1 MSRRIAALAAALIAL
16 ALPVSAWADGFQ
28 YMVKNQKSQTDGA
41 GPVLVLQAED
51 IFKSGKV
58 TITEGGKKFAQVN
71 FGKMNP
77 GATKEIPLKVAEG
90 SHSFSVKIEAVAL
103 TGDKIEVPLEFTV
116 VRAKAITLGIDRD
129 NVDIDR
135 GELAFTVNR
144 PLDRVEVSIYDKA
157 GGVIA
162 NHTQSFEGK
171 SGDLKLQWPA
181 MAGLGALEMKAYD
194 VDGFWTGVMLEPFFI
209 ELPHEEIIFD
219 TGKATWQASEEPKLE
234 RTLKAIQEAMVK
246 YERFR
251 PDMRLYIAGYTD
263 TVGGP
268 ADNQRLSQERA
279 ESIARW
285 FKKRGVK
292 FPLYAQGFGESVL
305 VVKTADETPEEK
317 NRRAIYILG
326 NARPGTSANFPR
338 SDWRRVQ

>member
-1 MSRRIAALAAALIAL
+1 MSRHTAALAALIVL

-41 GPVLVLQAED
+41 MPVLVLQAED
-51 IFKSGKV
+51 IFKGGKV
-58 TITEGGKKFAQVN
+58 TITEDGKRFAQVS

-77 GATKEIPLKVAEG
+77 GATKEIPLKIGEG
-90 SHSFSVKIEAVAL
+90 SHAFEVKIEAVAI
-103 TGDKIEVPLEFTV
+103 TGDKLEMPLAFTV
-116 VRAKAITLGIDRD
+116 VRAKVITLGIDRD
-129 NVDIDR
+129 NVDVDR
-135 GELAFTVNR
+135 GELGFTVNR
-144 PLDRVEVSIYDKA
+144 PLDRVEVSIYDK
-157 GGVIA
+157 GGSVVG
-162 NHTQSFEGK
+162 NHTQSFDGK
-171 SGDLKLQWPA
+171 SGDLTLKWPV

-219 TGKATWQASEEPKLE
+219 TGKASWQAGEEPKLE
-234 RTLKAIQEAMVK
+234 RTLKSIQEAMVK

-305 VVKTADETPEEK
+305 VVKTADEIAEEK